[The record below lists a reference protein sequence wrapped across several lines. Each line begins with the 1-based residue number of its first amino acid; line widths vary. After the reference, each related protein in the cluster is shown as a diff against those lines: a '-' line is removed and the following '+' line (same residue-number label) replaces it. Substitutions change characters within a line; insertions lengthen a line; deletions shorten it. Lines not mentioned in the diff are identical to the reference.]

1 MTTSFIELC
10 NDAALDRTALTGHDV
25 HMSDPRWLYRQI
37 IDAMVV
43 ECAQGQGQVSAHR
56 VRAGVWNVDAEE
68 DPDSLPDQHT
78 INQILRKLDSQEREL
93 LARLIADE
101 FSSGVFNALNV
112 LHVAA
117 VAPFQLGY
125 DGTPTDDFLGRLEG
139 LDWPQSTA

>member
-1 MTTSFIELC
+1 M
-10 NDAALDRTALTGHDV
+10 
-25 HMSDPRWLYRQI
+25 YRQV

-68 DPDSLPDQHT
+68 DPEALPDQHV
-78 INQILRKLDSQEREL
+78 INQILRKLDPEEREF
-93 LARLIADE
+93 LAQLMADE

-117 VAPFQLGY
+117 VAPFELGY
-125 DGTPTDDFLGRLEG
+125 DGTPTDDFLGRMEG
-139 LDWPQSTA
+139 WDWPLDTA

>member
-1 MTTSFIELC
+1 MGV
-10 NDAALDRTALTGHDV
+10 ALDRTALTSHYG

-56 VRAGVWNVDAEE
+56 VRAGVWSVDAEE
-68 DPDSLPDQHT
+68 DPGSLPDQHA
-78 INQILRKLDSQEREL
+78 INLILNKLDSKEREL

-117 VAPFQLGY
+117 VEPFQLGY

-139 LDWPQSTA
+139 LEWPQSMT